1 MSRAK
6 ICAPLVVL
14 LLCFQPFS
22 YSQKSIVNPGQA
34 VLSADPVLDAYGN
47 LLFFK
52 TVLSKTAGVETD
64 VTLISPA
71 AKTSTETYLGIL
83 SSIKSGEQ
91 AVYALEAA
99 PAASTAASRSVS
111 LGLVALVP
119 TSKGLPAS
127 LVEYPLKGSV
137 DLLKIDRGT
146 ASDVIYVIQKASS
159 ERSVLILTFNGVAFN
174 LVGTVPLS

>member
-6 ICAPLVVL
+6 ICAPLVVF

-22 YSQKSIVNPGQA
+22 YSQKTIVNPGQT

-64 VTLISPA
+64 VTLVSPE
-71 AKTSTETYLGIL
+71 AKTTTETYPGVL
-83 SSIKSGEQ
+83 SSIKRGEQ
-91 AVYALEAA
+91 AIYALEAVPGA
-99 PAASTAASRSVS
+99 SRAASSSASLS
-111 LGLVALVP
+111 LVALV
-119 TSKGLPAS
+119 TSSKGLPVS
-127 LVEYPLKGSV
+127 LVEYPLKGSI

-146 ASDVIYVIQKASS
+146 ASDVIYLVQKASS
-159 ERSVLILTFNGVAFN
+159 GRSVLILTFNGVAFN